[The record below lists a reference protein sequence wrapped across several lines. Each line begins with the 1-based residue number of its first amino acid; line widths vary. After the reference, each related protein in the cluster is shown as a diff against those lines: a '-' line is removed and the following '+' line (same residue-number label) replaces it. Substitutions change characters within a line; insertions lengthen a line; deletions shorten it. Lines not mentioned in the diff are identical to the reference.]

1 MLLAYGQVGVV
12 SDEKLIELL
21 ELAISSNTSETV
33 KRARELLDSG
43 ADPLVLMLQLASLI
57 MEIIARNCLVDGANC
72 IDGRSC
78 KLIHFTKISAF
89 IFNHELTISSY
100 FAH

>member
-21 ELAISSNTSETV
+21 ELAITSNTSETV

-43 ADPLVLMLQLASLI
+43 ADPLVLMSQLASLI
-57 MEIIARNCLVDGANC
+57 MDIIARNRLIDGAKY
-72 IDGRSC
+72 IGGRSC
-78 KLIHFTKISAF
+78 KRIRLTFISAF
-89 IFNHELTISSY
+89 ISNNRLGE
-100 FAH
+100 FA